1 MILLFISVMS
11 KLTANTT
18 AFLFLFLRLLLP
30 KWASSLPAI
39 FFSTAMLT
47 RSARVAPADGVTRQ
61 GSPLLTAPPLPPQPA
76 LDELD
81 LEHELE
87 YFSEADGRSESVIG
101 ALKALGALGSG
112 QNDRANNKE
121 D

>member
-1 MILLFISVMS
+1 MG
-11 KLTANTT
+11 
-18 AFLFLFLRLLLP
+18 RLI
-30 KWASSLPAI
+30 PAGTG
-39 FFSTAMLT
+39 FGYYK
-47 RSARVAPADGVTRQ
+47 GVRIE
-61 GSPLLTAPPLPPQPA
+61 PDDPPPPPQPA

-112 QNDRANNKE
+112 QNDRASNKE